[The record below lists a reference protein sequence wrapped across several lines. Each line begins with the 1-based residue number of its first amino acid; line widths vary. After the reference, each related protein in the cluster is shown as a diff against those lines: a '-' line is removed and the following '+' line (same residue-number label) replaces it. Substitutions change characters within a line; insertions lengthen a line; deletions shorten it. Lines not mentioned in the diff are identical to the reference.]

1 MGPPFLPSNKLSV
14 PSKIEDKLSVPSE
27 AWKVLRCRVR
37 YMSDGAVF
45 GSKRFVE
52 EVFEQNR
59 DRFGKTRKDGA
70 RKPKGGSGWG
80 ELSVLR
86 DLRLEVFG

>member
-1 MGPPFLPSNKLSV
+1 MGPLFLPS
-14 PSKIEDKLSVPSE
+14 DKLSVPGE
-27 AWKVLRCRVR
+27 GL
-37 YMSDGAVF
+37 